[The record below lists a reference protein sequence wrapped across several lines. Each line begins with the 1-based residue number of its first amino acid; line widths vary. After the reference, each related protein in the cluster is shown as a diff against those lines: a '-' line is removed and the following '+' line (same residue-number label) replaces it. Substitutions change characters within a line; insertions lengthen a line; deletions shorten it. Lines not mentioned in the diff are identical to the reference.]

1 MLTELG
7 EADRAV
13 IFLYKLVNG
22 SSPKSYGPHVARM
35 AGLPE
40 FVPPPLSQSYID

>member
-1 MLTELG
+1 MLTQVDS
-7 EADRAV
+7 AATHTV

-22 SSPKSYGPHVARM
+22 SAPKSYGPHVAAM

-40 FVPPPLSQSYID
+40 

>member
-1 MLTELG
+1 MQYHPQIRLCNMLTELG

-13 IFLYKLVNG
+13 IFLYKLVDG

-40 FVPPPLSQSYID
+40 